1 MTDSTTDSPGD
12 GGLDVGAST
21 DELFGEFEET
31 DTGAGRRTERGDGDE
46 ADGDDPDE
54 VEDRTAAEVFDQ
66 LRAEAADEG
75 DTDDVLA
82 DETPDD
88 IIASAAE
95 PEPDPATPV
104 DDELRA
110 DEDELTELLLT
121 GRTKDGEFLWVD
133 TAGSDD
139 RRDDDPVDSTP
150 STNEGPDGGDAE
162 TPTAE
167 AQDDSRTATTTAETA
182 DEPSDGDP
190 TLENG
195 TDSAV
200 DPDAAAVTEPDAE
213 SDADATR
220 DTDAAPETPSDASA
234 DSAVHSAESESRL
247 EDGAD
252 AAAVDGP
259 DTADRDT
266 DAAGTD
272 TDAGGSDTDIDTTEA
287 DSAADD
293 GSAGLLG
300 RVRSLFG

>member
-1 MTDSTTDSPGD
+1 M
-12 GGLDVGAST
+12 GAST
-21 DELFGEFEET
+21 DELFGDLEET
-31 DTGAGRRTERGDGDE
+31 DTGAGQRTERVDEDEPDG
-46 ADGDDPDE
+46 

-95 PEPDPATPV
+95 PEPDPAIPV

-110 DEDELTELLLT
+110 DEDELTDLLLT

-139 RRDDDPVDSTP
+139 RRDDDPVDSTT
-150 STNEGPDGGDAE
+150 STNEGLDSGDAE
-162 TPTAE
+162 PPTVE
-167 AQDDSRTATTTAETA
+167 AQADSQTATTTPETA
-182 DEPSDGDP
+182 DEPFDGDP

-195 TDSAV
+195 TDSPV
-200 DPDAAAVTEPDAE
+200 EPDAAAVTETDAE
-213 SDADATR
+213 SDADTTR
-220 DTDAAPETPSDASA
+220 DSDAAPETPSDATA
-234 DSAVHSAESESRL
+234 DSSVQSDESESRL
-247 EDGAD
+247 EDGVD
-252 AAAVDGP
+252 ASAVDGP

-266 DAAGTD
+266 DA
-272 TDAGGSDTDIDTTEA
+272 GGGETDIDASEA
-287 DSAADD
+287 ESAADD